1 MVLLAPIKDNFY
13 ALPTEGLHR
22 TTIIDVVPGGESK
35 CKPQYGQRS
44 RILLDI
50 VYRIEDQ
57 QDADGQPIL
66 YTQHVTF
73 VIRLNSDLNKLL
85 IRLGILIDF
94 KSPAFDVHSIVG
106 KTTNINIQHTRKGPS
121 TFANVVD
128 GPVPMARRQVAT
140 IVEDL
145 DVACKPVTS

>member
-13 ALPTEGLHR
+13 ALPTEGSHR
-22 TTIIDVVPGGESK
+22 ATIIDVLPGGQSK
-35 CKPQYGQRS
+35 SQYGQRS
-44 RILLDI
+44 RIMLDI

-57 QDADGQPIL
+57 PGEDGQPIL

-73 VIRLNSDLNKLL
+73 VIRPNSDLNKLL

-106 KTTNINIQHTRKGPS
+106 KTTKINIQHVRKGPS

-128 GPVPMARRQVAT
+128 GPDNMVRRQVAT

-145 DVACKPVTS
+145 EVACKPIAS